1 VHQGPR
7 VVCAV
12 PAPNKYTRDGL
23 LKMNYEVHSKDSTI
37 NKELIRHIALL
48 PRRSPMRSVLSV
60 FLKLTPEICY
70 AGVDQPRNSAKSVTV
85 E

>member
-1 VHQGPR
+1 
-7 VVCAV
+7 
-12 PAPNKYTRDGL
+12 
-23 LKMNYEVHSKDSTI
+23 MNYEVHSKDGTI
-37 NKELIRHIALL
+37 NKEQIRHIALL

-60 FLKLTPEICY
+60 LFLKLTPEIWY